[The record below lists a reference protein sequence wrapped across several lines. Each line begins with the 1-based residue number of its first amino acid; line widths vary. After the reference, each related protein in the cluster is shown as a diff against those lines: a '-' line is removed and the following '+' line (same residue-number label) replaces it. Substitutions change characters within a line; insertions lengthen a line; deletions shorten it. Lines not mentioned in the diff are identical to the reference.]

1 MSAYAY
7 RPVDAGA
14 FENLNWVQVAQHAC
28 GLWLMQQICH
38 WRWNSAV
45 LAVSLG
51 QRRLRRVQEGQLGG
65 AGYRARGIQGTK
77 TDGEGGAE
85 AGRGGRKARVSS
97 PQLQPVCARPQA
109 IG

>member
-14 FENLNWVQVAQHAC
+14 FENLNWVQVAQHAR

-45 LAVSLG
+45 PAVSLG
-51 QRRLRRVQEGQLGG
+51 QKRLRRVQEGQLGLPG
-65 AGYRARGIQGTK
+65 GGRGIQGAK
-77 TDGEGGAE
+77 TDGAEGG
-85 AGRGGRKARVSS
+85 RGSRKDRISS
-97 PQLQPVCARPQA
+97 PQLQPVDARPQA

>member
-1 MSAYAY
+1 MSPYAY

-14 FENLNWVQVAQHAC
+14 FENLNWVQVAQHGR
-28 GLWLMQQICH
+28 GLWQMEQICH

-45 LAVSLG
+45 PAVSLG
-51 QRRLRRVQEGQLGG
+51 QRQLRRVQEGQLGG
-65 AGYRARGIQGTK
+65 AGYRAGGIQGTK
-77 TDGEGGAE
+77 DGAE
-85 AGRGGRKARVSS
+85 GGRGGRKARISS